1 MCRGISGIGDWFFL
15 CLHKLGMSLDPYTVV
30 KQDMVYLIQTKNLAV
45 VIKVNG
51 IFDMKTI
58 SFKDLIELGV
68 EFVTVVMTGYQTKG
82 IFSHW
87 EPFNRDGKVKFQMK
101 LYKGACYSLENQS
114 FVLGYQESEVYSMD
128 EEGKVFL
135 YYPESIRES

>member
-1 MCRGISGIGDWFFL
+1 MADLSKTATIYFK
-15 CLHKLGMSLDPYTVV
+15 KLKPKPWY
-30 KQDMVYLIQTKNLAV
+30 
-45 VIKVNG
+45 KVNG

-68 EFVTVVMTGYQTKG
+68 QFVTVVIDGYQTKG
-82 IFSHW
+82 MLSHW
-87 EPFNRDGKVKFQMK
+87 EPFQRDRKVTFHLK

-114 FVLGYQESEVYSMD
+114 FVIGNQESEVYSMD
-128 EEGKVFL
+128 EEGNIFL

>member
-1 MCRGISGIGDWFFL
+1 MLRIVL
-15 CLHKLGMSLDPYTVV
+15 
-30 KQDMVYLIQTKNLAV
+30 YLYKNILKPPPWY
-45 VIKVNG
+45 KVNG

-58 SFKDLIELGV
+58 SFEDLIKLGV
-68 EFVTVVMTGYQTKG
+68 KHVTVIIDGYQTKG

-87 EPFNRDGKVKFQMK
+87 EPFQRDRKVKFNLK
-101 LYKGACYSLENQS
+101 LYRGACYSLENES

-128 EEGKVFL
+128 EEGNVFL